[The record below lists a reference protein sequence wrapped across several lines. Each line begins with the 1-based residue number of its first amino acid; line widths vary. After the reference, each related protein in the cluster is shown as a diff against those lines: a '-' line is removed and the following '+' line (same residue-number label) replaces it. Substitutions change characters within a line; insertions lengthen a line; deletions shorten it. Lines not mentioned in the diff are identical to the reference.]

1 MGREDYLS
9 LGGKAISSSL
19 AEEILFIGRHPQFL
33 GFWKSL
39 GESDMQVLIWLV
51 ENQKK
56 EITVVEAEEVLG
68 LTKGSASACLR
79 RLCEQDILSDNGRS
93 QYRLNGD
100 KDDYIRTRY
109 KVSAWVI
116 ACSK

>member
-1 MGREDYLS
+1 
-9 LGGKAISSSL
+9 
-19 AEEILFIGRHPQFL
+19 
-33 GFWKSL
+33 
-39 GESDMQVLIWLV
+39 
-51 ENQKK
+51 
-56 EITVVEAEEVLG
+56 
-68 LTKGSASACLR
+68 LR